1 MPERVRCRR
10 ARGRRIPLG
19 GRALTRPT
27 IRRGAVRTLLTGEAG
42 AGLGL
47 MASAALAL
55 AVANSPLA
63 ATYFGALQAHVGGL
77 SVLHW
82 INDGLMAVF
91 FLLVGLE
98 IKREMIEG
106 RLRTWPDRIL
116 PGLAALGGMAAPAL
130 VYVAVNRHSPETI
143 RGWAI
148 PAATDIAFAL
158 GVLALL
164 GRRVPVS
171 LKIFLTALAIIDDL
185 GAVLIIALFYTAALS
200 LPMLCGAAVTL
211 AALAGLNR
219 AGTRRLLPYLVLGVV
234 LWVFVLQS
242 GVHATVAGVLL
253 ALTIPLRPGS
263 ADAPASPLHR
273 LEHAIQPWSAYLI
286 LPVFGFANAGVSLAG
301 FTPHMLLEPVTLG
314 VALGLILGKQVGVFG
329 LVLAAV
335 KLGLAQRPAGA
346 GWAQIYGVSL
356 LCGVGFTMS
365 LFIGLLA
372 FAETPALEAETK
384 IGVLAG
390 SIACMLAGAL
400 VLRLAPQGSD
410 VARTQDPA

>member
-1 MPERVRCRR
+1 MQVSSPLRR
-10 ARGRRIPLG
+10 PLSAL
-19 GRALTRPT
+19 RAML
-27 IRRGAVRTLLTGEAG
+27 VSEAG
-42 AGLGL
+42 GGLVL

-55 AVANSPLA
+55 AVANSSLSTA
-63 ATYFGALQAHVGGL
+63 YFAGLETEIGSL

-82 INDGLMAVF
+82 INDALMAVF

-98 IKREMIEG
+98 IKREVLDG

-116 PGLAALGGMAAPAL
+116 PGLAALGGMVAPAL
-130 VYVAVNRHSPETI
+130 VYVAVNRHAPETI

-164 GRRVPVS
+164 GKRVPVS
-171 LKIFLTALAIIDDL
+171 LKVFLTALAIIDDL
-185 GAVLIIALFYTAALS
+185 GAVLIIALFYTAGLS
-200 LPMLCGAAVTL
+200 LPMLGGAALTL
-211 AALAGLNR
+211 AVLAGLNR
-219 AGTRRLLPYLVLGVV
+219 AGVSRLPPYLVLGAV
-234 LWVFVLQS
+234 LWVFVLKS
-242 GVHATVAGVLL
+242 SVHATVAGVLL
-253 ALTIPLRPGS
+253 ALAIPLRPSIGRP
-263 ADAPASPLHR
+263 DDPASPLHR

-286 LPVFGFANAGVSLAG
+286 LPIFGFANAGVSLAG
-301 FTPHMLLEPVTLG
+301 VGPGLLLEPVTLG
-314 VALGLILGKQVGVFG
+314 VALGLVLGKQAGVFG

-372 FAETPALEAETK
+372 FADTPALETETK
-384 IGVLAG
+384 IGVLVG
-390 SIACMLAGAL
+390 SVVCMLAGAL
-400 VLRLAPQGSD
+400 VLLVAPPHQAD
-410 VARTQDPA
+410 AREHGR